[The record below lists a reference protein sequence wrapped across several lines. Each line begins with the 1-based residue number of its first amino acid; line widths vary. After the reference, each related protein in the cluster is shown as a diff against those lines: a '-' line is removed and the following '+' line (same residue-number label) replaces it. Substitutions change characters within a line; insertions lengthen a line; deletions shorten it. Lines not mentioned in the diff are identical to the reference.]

1 MILMGAPLG
10 LPAQEAAVKPLEDK
24 KEEKVLE
31 LETMKVAGA
40 LQGQAK
46 AIAATKDAPNL
57 INVISADKM
66 GTFPDLNAAEALRRL
81 PGVSVQRSAGEGR
94 FVTIRGARPQYNGTL
109 VNGFS
114 LPSGDAEIRRNDLV
128 TVSNALIDTIVLTK
142 TATADLPADGI
153 GGTTN
158 ILMRNPLDLRGPQFN
173 ASVYY
178 GWNENG
184 GDWQDREDFSYGTF
198 IDKEKKYALIVS
210 ANHRLS
216 PYSFTEYDVN
226 APVLAT
232 TTGGGPQVYIPQGFR
247 YQMTEMD
254 RSNLGFDAA
263 FAAKLGSNTQIV
275 VRGFKSDSYQD
286 EYVHRYTFSNILPV
300 LSGGAPVDYDADGGV
315 VTARLVRLWRS
326 RTWWLTIEGLQIT
339 GKTDLANGIKLDY
352 GFQRARSLERYENDL
367 FVNGTN
373 ATTPDPIRV
382 EFQPDAIKFFPSTP
396 ASTAV
401 LLDPATQRVAL
412 LATSSLRKDWESEKT
427 PYFNV
432 KKDFELGNGGNLELK
447 AGTYIRLKEKANP
460 NVSVTQ
466 TPLASSTLTF
476 ADLGTSGAIT
486 DFDAK
491 GINLGPLPDR
501 EKGKLIAVN
510 NPGSFGPPVVGISPG
525 DVNMFDA
532 NEDIYA
538 GYLMGTYTKSKLT
551 AIVGVR
557 YEKTDEAFRRLTANV
572 GGTYKEFTDSYDN
585 VLPSAHFKYEL
596 AKDLFLRASWAN
608 TVGRPDATNIYGTEV
623 IDTVNLRITQPNP
636 GLKALE
642 SENIDLSLDWYSG
655 PLGQFM
661 VGYFTKDIT
670 NFPLTITDT
679 IPFNGTTYTRTSVQA
694 KANGKISGYEISFRR
709 NLDFLPGLLS
719 GLGVDANYA
728 GLDSELQHATR
739 TDKPRLP
746 DQPEYVLNASVYY
759 AYKRFFTRFA
769 LSEEGSMI
777 TSVAGTPIQDRI
789 REVFRTFDFTASYD
803 FGRKHTYQA
812 FFEWRNIT
820 NEHSQARY
828 ASGTLQSRTG
838 SGANIGA
845 GLRFRY

>member
-1 MILMGAPLG
+1 MLLLGAPLG
-10 LPAQEAAVKPLEDK
+10 VLAQQTAGKPSDPAT
-24 KEEKVLE
+24 KEEEVLQ
-31 LETMKVAGA
+31 LEKFKVAGS

-46 AIAATKDAPNL
+46 AIEATKVAPNL

-81 PGVSVQRSAGEGR
+81 PGVSVQRSGGEGR
-94 FVTIRGARPQYNGTL
+94 FVSIRGARPQYNGTL

-158 ILMRNPLDLRGPQFN
+158 IMMRNPLDLRGPQFS
-173 ASVYY
+173 ASAYY

-184 GDWQDREDFSYGTF
+184 GDWQDREDISYGDF
-198 IDKEKKYALIVS
+198 IGKDRKYAFIVS

-226 APVLAT
+226 APVLSNLTA
-232 TTGGGPQVYIPQGFR
+232 GGQAYVPQGFR
-247 YQMTEMD
+247 YQLTEMD

-263 FAAKLGSNTQIV
+263 FAAKFGDTTQIV
-275 VRGFKSDSYQD
+275 IRGFKSDSYQD
-286 EYVHRYTFSNILPV
+286 EYVHRYTYSNILPV
-300 LSGGAPVDYDADGGV
+300 LSGGAPVSYGAGGGV
-315 VTARLVRLWRS
+315 VTARLLRLWRS
-326 RTWWLTIEGLQIT
+326 RTWWLTIEGIQIT
-339 GKTDLANGIKLDY
+339 GKTDLNNGIKLDY

-373 ATTPDPIRV
+373 ATTPDPIQV
-382 EFQPDAIKFFPSTP
+382 EFQPDAIKFFPSTA

-401 LLDPATQRVAL
+401 LLNPATQRVSL
-412 LATSSLRKDWESEKT
+412 LATSSLRKDWETEKT
-427 PYFNV
+427 PYLNA
-432 KKDFELGNGGNLELK
+432 KKGFDLSNGGAIELK

-460 NVSVTQ
+460 NISVTQ
-466 TPLASSTLTF
+466 TPLSTSTLSF
-476 ADLGTSGAIT
+476 ADLGTNGTID

-491 GINLGPLPDR
+491 GINLGPRPNA
-501 EKGKLIAVN
+501 EVGKLIAVN
-510 NPGSFGPPVVGISPG
+510 NPGSFGPEVVGIAPG

-538 GYLMGTYTKSKLT
+538 GYLMGNYTKSKFTL
-551 AIVGVR
+551 IGGVR
-557 YEKTDEAFRRLTANV
+557 YEKTDEAYKRLTSNT

-585 VLPSAHFKYEL
+585 FLPSVHVKYEL
-596 AKDLFLRASWAN
+596 AKDMFLRASWAN
-608 TVGRPDATNIYGTEV
+608 TVGRPDATNIYGVET
-623 IDTVNLRITQPNP
+623 IDTINLRINQPNP
-636 GLKALE
+636 GLEALE
-642 SENIDLSLDWYSG
+642 SENFDVSIDWYSG

-661 VGYFTKDIT
+661 VGAFTKDIV
-670 NFPLTITDT
+670 NFPLSVTDQ
-679 IPFNGTTYTRTSVQA
+679 IQLNGATYTRTSVQA
-694 KANGKISGYEISFRR
+694 KANGKISGYEVSFRR
-709 NLDFLPGLLS
+709 NLDFLPGILS
-719 GLGVDANYA
+719 GLGVDLNYA
-728 GLDSELQHATR
+728 GLESELEHATR

-746 DQPEYVLNASVYY
+746 DQPEYVFNASLYY
-759 AYKRFFTRFA
+759 AYKGFFTRFA
-769 LSEEGSMI
+769 LSEEGNMI
-777 TSVAGTPIQDRI
+777 TSVNANPLFDRV

-828 ASGTLQSRTG
+828 AVGTLQSRTG